1 MDSTRPPSISPAGA
15 SPRSLRPWYLV
26 AAMVMTWFLGVQSM
40 SAGCTTLR
48 QVRDGGAVEVAAA
61 TEAAQKDDPHQLIL
75 IVYDAARTKAAIEM
89 RQITFPLGVA
99 KLLLAGLLV
108 IASGLAMAG
117 RPGARSLALQA
128 LVANVALSI
137 VAYVLTRDV
146 RAHWIDAVARA
157 GATLPQVEPREAQLL
172 DPRFIW
178 WLERTRLVVLDIG
191 AMLLA
196 AIALTS
202 RRSASFF
209 AAVAAAGDSS
219 EDR

>member
-26 AAMVMTWFLGVQSM
+26 AAMVMTWFIGVQSM
-40 SAGCTTLR
+40 NAGCDTVR
-48 QVRDGGAVEVAAA
+48 QVRNGAVIEVAAA
-61 TEAAQKDDPHQLIL
+61 TEAARKEDPRQLIL
-75 IVYDAARTKAAIEM
+75 TVHDAARAKAAIEM
-89 RQITFPLGVA
+89 RQVTFPLGVA

-128 LVANVALSI
+128 LVANVALSV
-137 VAYVLTRDV
+137 VAYALTRDM
-146 RAHWIDAVARA
+146 RAQWIDAVARA
-157 GATLPQVEPREAQLL
+157 GAALPQVEETEARLL
-172 DPRFIW
+172 DPHVLW
-178 WLERTRLVVLDIG
+178 WFERTRLVVLDIG

-209 AAVAAAGDSS
+209 AAVAAAGDTS
-219 EDR
+219 EER

>member
-1 MDSTRPPSISPAGA
+1 
-15 SPRSLRPWYLV
+15 
-26 AAMVMTWFLGVQSM
+26 MVMTWFIGVQSI
-40 SAGCTTLR
+40 SAGCATVQ
-48 QVRDGGAVEVAAA
+48 QVRNGAMVEVAAA
-61 TEAAQKDDPHQLIL
+61 TAAAQKEDPRQLIL
-75 IVYDAARTKAAIEM
+75 TVHEAARAKAVIEM
-89 RQITFPLGVA
+89 RQVTFPLGVA

-108 IASGLAMAG
+108 VASGLAMAG

-128 LVANVALSI
+128 LVANVALSV

-157 GATLPQVEPREAQLL
+157 GAALPQVEPAEAQLL
-172 DPRFIW
+172 DPRVLW
-178 WLERTRLVVLDIG
+178 WFERLRLVVLDIG

-202 RRSASFF
+202 RRSATFF
-209 AAVAAAGDSS
+209 AAVAAAGDTS